1 MARIDTISC
10 VAFSLIRTRTS
21 EILSTSLP
29 QIEMDLVQED
39 IGLLKIFE
47 NLLRYEFDF
56 ENLAFEGGGN
66 KGYAYFGVIKVRLKK
81 YFVHVFYALE
91 KHYRNNVHIIFLCV
105 NLV

>member
-1 MARIDTISC
+1 
-10 VAFSLIRTRTS
+10 
-21 EILSTSLP
+21 
-29 QIEMDLVQED
+29 MDLVQED

-81 YFVHVFYALE
+81 YFVHVFMHWTIALS
-91 KHYRNNVHIIFLCV
+91 KQCTYMYHISMCEPRIDLQ
-105 NLV
+105 